1 MERTD
6 RARGQTHSSRCLFIE
21 QSTRSFFLK
30 LCNPPPPSSIFFALF
45 FKKGNLFWGGL
56 RWGSCFAQ

>member
-21 QSTRSFFLK
+21 QSTRSFFFLK

-45 FKKGNLFWGGL
+45 LKRKLILGW
-56 RWGSCFAQ
+56 FALG